1 MKHRVTA
8 LNNTEVFS
16 MSLEKKKIVLGI
28 TGGIAAFK
36 AASIA
41 SQLRKQGAEVKCIM
55 TDHAT
60 KLITPL
66 TMREISGNP
75 VAVSMFDDV
84 PEFNVEHIALARW
97 ADVFV
102 IAPATADIIGKIANG
117 IADDMLSTTVMATTA
132 PVLIA
137 PAMNTNMYLNPIT
150 QDNMAKLKKF
160 GYHFIEPD
168 SGHLACGIDGV
179 GRLPEPDTI
188 VDYIELLACRN
199 DLLKGKKVLVT
210 AGGTR
215 EPIDPVRFIGNHSS
229 GRMTS
234 TYKLVLN
241 GIAVTA
247 GLHALQILLIV
258 GLDPTRFQQINTW
271 LIGSIFGNS
280 WTHVDIL
287 FLVVLLITFFF
298 LASHETLDL
307 LALREENAL
316 GLGIRVNRTR
326 FLFLMAAV
334 VLASSCGGSIGF
346 IGLIC
351 PHIARRLV
359 GVAHKR
365 YLPVTALLG
374 GVLLVAADYTARVI
388 IAPDEIL
395 VGLIVS
401 LIGAPYFL
409 YILVRSRG

>member
-1 MKHRVTA
+1 MMQKRRFIATLILLAVLLTGLFFLHLATGFHYFTKAHLIAVLLGGGTPEEVLTVFDFRMVRSILAVLIGMGLAVSGAVFQTISKNELASPSLLGVNAGAA
-8 LNNTEVFS
+8 LGVMLLIYGTPQATG
-16 MSLEKKKIVLGI
+16 LGI
-28 TGGIAAFK
+28 WEQPLAAVIGGGLAAG
-36 AASIA
+36 
-41 SQLRKQGAEVKCIM
+41 L
-55 TDHAT
+55 
-60 KLITPL
+60 
-66 TMREISGNP
+66 
-75 VAVSMFDDV
+75 
-84 PEFNVEHIALARW
+84 
-97 ADVFV
+97 VFF
-102 IAPATADIIGKIANG
+102 
-117 IADDMLSTTVMATTA
+117 LSH
-132 PVLIA
+132 
-137 PAMNTNMYLNPIT
+137 
-150 QDNMAKLKKF
+150 Q
-160 GYHFIEPD
+160 
-168 SGHLACGIDGV
+168 
-179 GRLPEPDTI
+179 R
-188 VDYIELLACRN
+188 
-199 DLLKGKKVLVT
+199 
-210 AGGTR
+210 
-215 EPIDPVRFIGNHSS
+215 

-280 WTHVDIL
+280 WTHMDIL

-334 VLASSCGGSIGF
+334 VLASSCVAVGGSIGF

-388 IAPDEIL
+388 IAPDEML